1 MSLRRNINK
10 THTKRAREERRWG
23 WGGEKLQ
30 DRQKTMTKMEIA
42 SIYQ

>member
-23 WGGEKLQ
+23 VGWGEAP
-30 DRQKTMTKMEIA
+30 RQAENND
-42 SIYQ
+42 

>member
-23 WGGEKLQ
+23 VGWGEAS
-30 DRQKTMTKMEIA
+30 RQAENND
-42 SIYQ
+42 